1 MKNEKEMLDYIE
13 RFITQQGN
21 EGAMKISPLLIAMV
35 ERLFAEPV
43 TGVSPIVVNIDK
55 QGKVEGTRTTYE
67 VSTPQTQ
74 ISSYIDYANEE
85 RERSRV
91 FIHDGSA
98 LLGFPYLEFDENSIS
113 GRVEV
118 NDGECGLYLSKISGN
133 SYFYH
138 EDTTAAIPEVTNAA
152 IQTYKDVFGAIY
164 DRVNNKF
171 MILFGATEFRL
182 SPSEMMIVHAE
193 FNKVSTSGDYT
204 AMWANTIAKMVHV
217 APWYDGFSEFNLH
230 AAFANAKN
238 LIIVDLA
245 TEDLKV
251 NDINLAFSGCER
263 LEQVAGVMSVD
274 EGTSLSLAFKGC
286 KVLNTF
292 KIKGL
297 NSNIDL
303 SDCPM
308 LSRETVEYLVKN
320 SGAKPFTIMLHS
332 EVRNNVNNDNLW
344 ADVKELIK
352 SKSNITIA

>member
-1 MKNEKEMLDYIE
+1 MESKKDFLNYIE

-35 ERLFAEPV
+35 ERLFADPLR
-43 TGVSPIVVNIDK
+43 GGSPIVVNIGK

-67 VSTPQTQ
+67 ITTPQTQ

-98 LLGFPYLEFDENSIS
+98 LLGFPYLEFDGNSIS

-152 IQTYKDVFGAIY
+152 IQTYKDVFGATY
-164 DRVNNKF
+164 DKVNNKF

-204 AMWANTIAKMVHV
+204 AMWANTTAKMVHV
-217 APWYDGFSEFNLH
+217 APWYDGFNEFNLH
-230 AAFANAKN
+230 AAFANSKN

-245 TEDLKV
+245 TENLKV
-251 NDINLAFSGCER
+251 NDINLAFSGCDR
-263 LEQVAGVMSVD
+263 LEQVAGVMRVSN
-274 EGTSLSLAFKGC
+274 GTSLSLAFKGC
-286 KVLNTF
+286 RVLHTF
-292 KIKGL
+292 KINGL

-308 LSRETVEYLVKN
+308 LSKETVEYLVEN
-320 SGAKPFTIMLHS
+320 SGAKDFTIMLHTG
-332 EVRNNVNNDNLW
+332 VRNSINNDNIW